1 MQNAC
6 IISHDL
12 EEKLQKLVAFLLQEE
27 GRPLETE
34 VSIVLVD
41 NAYISK
47 LNASYRYRPEATDV
61 LSFNLQGEMPGLEE
75 EDSVLGDI
83 FISAEKAALQAQEA
97 GKTLEEEIIFL
108 AAHGALHL
116 LGYEHDSDAAEEKMQ
131 RKTEE
136 ALKYINTL

>member
-47 LNASYRYRPEATDV
+47 LNASYRSRPEATDV

-75 EDSVLGDI
+75 EDRVLGDI

>member
-27 GRPLETE
+27 GRPLNTE
-34 VSIVLVD
+34 VNIVLVD

-47 LNASYRYRPEATDV
+47 LNALYRSRPEATDV